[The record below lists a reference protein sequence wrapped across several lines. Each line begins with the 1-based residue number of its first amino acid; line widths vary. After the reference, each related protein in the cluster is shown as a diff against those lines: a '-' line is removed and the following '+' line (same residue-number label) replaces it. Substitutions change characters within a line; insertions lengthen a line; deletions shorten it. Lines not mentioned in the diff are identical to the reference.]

1 MIDPQNFISNIR
13 WQDVVDILFISYILF
28 RLYVLFRGT
37 NVFRVLIGIVL
48 LWFFQKIAFYFGLI
62 VTSWAVQGFTAVA
75 AIIIIVIFR
84 NEIRSVLQTKNFRN
98 LLWGA
103 SREIIETPVD
113 VIADT
118 AFELTKMG
126 MGALIVIPGKEDIS
140 DTVHS
145 GIPWNGLISKEM
157 LMSIFW
163 KDNPVHDGAAVIY
176 GNQIMQVGTILPLSR
191 RKDLPS
197 YYGTRHRAGAGL
209 AEITDALVII
219 VSEERNNILC
229 AKGNLIRI
237 VRTKSD
243 LVEMVN
249 DHLGISRDQSR
260 VLNREKFKLITA
272 AILSL
277 LFITGIWLGFTRGV
291 DTLITLEAPV
301 EYVTRNQE
309 IKIIDTSVKSVY
321 LDLSGSGTLLKNIVP
336 GQVKVTI
343 DLSEGRIG
351 KNSIN
356 ISNEDISSLPPGV
369 FLRSS
374 KPSSVDVVLD
384 KFIKKR
390 LPIQVN
396 WAGKLSEGL
405 SITKVNISPQEV
417 TVMGP
422 SMSLDDISTIYTEKI
437 QLNNIK
443 ESGKM
448 NVTLNLGSNTFM
460 LENNQNGKITLEYKV
475 VNQEPVL

>member
-1 MIDPQNFISNIR
+1 MIDPQIFISNIR
-13 WQDVVDILFISYILF
+13 WQDIVDVLLISYILF

-84 NEIRSVLQTKNFRN
+84 NEIRSVLQTKNFKN

-118 AFELTKMG
+118 AIELTRKG

-163 KDNPVHDGAAVIY
+163 KDNPVHDGAAVIH
-176 GNQIMQVGTILPLSR
+176 GNQVAQVGTILPLSR

-209 AEITDALVII
+209 AETTDALVII
-219 VSEERNNILC
+219 ISEERNNILC

-243 LVEMVN
+243 LVEKVYE
-249 DHLGISRDQSR
+249 HLGVSRDQSR
-260 VLNREKFKLITA
+260 VLNRENLKL
-272 AILSL
+272 
-277 LFITGIWLGFTRGV
+277 F
-291 DTLITLEAPV
+291 
-301 EYVTRNQE
+301 RNCQ
-309 IKIIDTSVKSVY
+309 
-321 LDLSGSGTLLKNIVP
+321 
-336 GQVKVTI
+336 
-343 DLSEGRIG
+343 
-351 KNSIN
+351 
-356 ISNEDISSLPPGV
+356 
-369 FLRSS
+369 
-374 KPSSVDVVLD
+374 
-384 KFIKKR
+384 
-390 LPIQVN
+390 
-396 WAGKLSEGL
+396 
-405 SITKVNISPQEV
+405 
-417 TVMGP
+417 
-422 SMSLDDISTIYTEKI
+422 
-437 QLNNIK
+437 
-443 ESGKM
+443 
-448 NVTLNLGSNTFM
+448 
-460 LENNQNGKITLEYKV
+460 
-475 VNQEPVL
+475 